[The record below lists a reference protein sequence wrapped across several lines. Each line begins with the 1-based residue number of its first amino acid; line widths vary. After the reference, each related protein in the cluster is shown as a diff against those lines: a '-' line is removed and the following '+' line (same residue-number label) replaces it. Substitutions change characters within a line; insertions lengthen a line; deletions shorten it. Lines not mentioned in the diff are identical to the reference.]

1 LFAPG
6 AGVVDIFGGAPDPMQ
21 PGQMLPSFGE
31 NIGQGN
37 YLDAGLQT
45 LGAAGDVAL
54 AAGALFPPALPA
66 AAALGTALKAPRA
79 SRVASR
85 IKVTKT
91 ADVSDTFGE
100 GAKSVTYTDPDSGGF
115 IEVVQ
120 RKDGPTSVLG
130 LEVPEQFRGSG
141 IGQEL
146 QAAAMADNPMLQGQ
160 VSSKAAA
167 VGAYR
172 LGRRPVGNPDATL
185 EEVFSIIDDQSSVL
199 MKRPDPNQAAGTA
212 RLSRAKEQGFDV
224 DNPVY
229 HGTNAET
236 LTAFDESK
244 IGSATDSG
252 FYGRGIY
259 FASTPGE
266 ARYYGQNV
274 DEYVVRGNF
283 LDLTN
288 TTGDYTLGGPVKF
301 IQWAEKLDEIGALDD
316 FTKDGLAGAKKLVR
330 YFDENV
336 KFNPGQNPDGTTG
349 VFARIVDPTRTPQ
362 IYQGKE
368 YPETVDLRV
377 DARGFFAKDEA
388 EAKERLFNQFAYQ
401 MKTSTYKDIDYF
413 EGWNDD
419 FYTSLSDYVRVGPI
433 GSAELTKKAKAAG
446 FDGIKADDETVVFDP
461 KNIRRTDAEFDPEKT
476 ESPELLSSLS
486 VEQPVYG

>member
-1 LFAPG
+1 L
-6 AGVVDIFGGAPDPMQ
+6 GG
-21 PGQMLPSFGE
+21 
-31 NIGQGN
+31 
-37 YLDAGLQT
+37 
-45 LGAAGDVAL
+45 AGDVMM
-54 AAGALFPPALPA
+54 AAGAVIPPALPA
-66 AAALGTALKAPRA
+66 ATALGAALKAPRA
-79 SRVASR
+79 TRVAASSAPALAPAIRGGGKIFKGDVGETHLDVLDAIEDKQLASR
-85 IKVTKT
+85 LLSDADNRGFVTEKGKFLSRDR
-91 ADVSDTFGE
+91 AVDYALQNDLV
-100 GAKSVTYTDPDSGGF
+100 DPDFASYYRPD
-115 IEVVQ
+115 Q
-120 RKDGPTSVLG
+120 YS
-130 LEVPEQFRGSG
+130 
-141 IGQEL
+141 EL
-146 QAAAMADNPMLQGQ
+146 IADHLKKP
-160 VSSKAAA
+160 
-167 VGAYR
+167 
-172 LGRRPVGNPDATL
+172 
-185 EEVFSIIDDQSSVL
+185 SSV
-199 MKRPDPNQAAGTA
+199 DPNQAAGAA

-274 DEYVVRGNF
+274 DEYVVRGDF

-316 FTKDGLAGAKKLVR
+316 FTKDGLAGAKKLVK

-336 KFNPGQNPDGTTG
+336 KFNPGQNADGTTG
-349 VFARIVDPTRTPQ
+349 VYAQIVDPTRKPQ
-362 IYQGKE
+362 IFKGKE

-388 EAKERLFNQFAYQ
+388 EAKERLFDQFAYQ

-413 EGWNDD
+413 KGWNDD

-476 ESPELLSSLS
+476 ESPDLLSSLS